1 MGVLLSLDRESR
13 GNSYNQEQKNNTRI
27 QYTWYTNTIRS
38 TRRARYN
45 STQEHKNTRTQ
56 ISTTTQ
62 CNIIIIA
69 LLCFHESGV
78 ITVLLRVL
86 IDCRPLALHP
96 TSQLYS
102 YYCTRYCCRTSYTL
116 NTFNPPLPPTNFWL
130 SPHRHS
136 SIPLTQGGP

>member
-13 GNSYNQEQKNNTRI
+13 GNSYNQEQKNTRI
-27 QYTWYTNTIRS
+27 QYTWHTNTIRS

-116 NTFNPPLPPTNFWL
+116 NTFNPPFPPPI
-130 SPHRHS
+130 SGCHS
-136 SIPLTQGGP
+136 LIPLTQGGP